1 MTSSETTVDARAER
15 EFLERMQKDLQPILG
30 RYGIPLEDTEDLLQQ
45 CFLRYLI
52 KREEIQNPTA
62 WMIVTLRNR
71 CSTYWR
77 DRRRRKLETRE
88 TEELEW
94 LAGAQAP
101 EQERFDMRHDL
112 SRSIR
117 VLSPRH
123 RELLR
128 LRYTLGYETDEIA
141 RSLAYTPA
149 SVRKLACRSLGYL
162 ERQMGEPPPNGD
174 G

>member
-1 MTSSETTVDARAER
+1 MSSSEKTVDPGLER
-15 EFLERMQKDLQPILG
+15 EFLQRMQKVLLPILI
-30 RYGIPLEDTEDLLQQ
+30 RYGIPRDDMEDLLQQ
-45 CFLRYLI
+45 CFLRYLV
-52 KREEIQNPTA
+52 KREEIENPTA
-62 WMIVTLRNR
+62 WLVVTLRNR

-77 DRRRRKLETRE
+77 DRRRQRLETRE
-88 TEELEW
+88 SEELEW
-94 LAGAQAP
+94 LAGAQPP
-101 EQERFDMRHDL
+101 EQERVDLRRDL

-128 LRYTLGYETDEIA
+128 LRYTLGYETEEIA

-162 ERQMGEPPPNGD
+162 ERELGPSTSDET
-174 G
+174 

>member
-1 MTSSETTVDARAER
+1 MPSSDTTVDSAEER
-15 EFLERMQKDLQPILG
+15 EFLQRMQKNLQPILL
-30 RYGIPLEDTEDLLQQ
+30 RYGIPPEDTEDLLQQ
-45 CFLRYLI
+45 CFLRYLM
-52 KREEIQNPTA
+52 KREEIENPTA

-77 DRRRRKLETRE
+77 DRRRQRLETRE
-88 TEELEW
+88 AEELEW

-101 EQERFDMRHDL
+101 EQERVDLRRDL

-141 RSLAYTPA
+141 RSLSYTPA

-162 ERQMGEPPPNGD
+162 GRQMGQSSSDEA
-174 G
+174 